1 MDLLIRS
8 TLAYTLNTSWKNF
21 HPPKIFSTIRSDWT
35 LVLLLLHTTYKS
47 YNLTKAI
54 TCWFC
59 FFLPVIAWYL
69 LTI

>member
-54 TCWFC
+54 TC
-59 FFLPVIAWYL
+59 
-69 LTI
+69 